1 MLEVIKIKNELF
13 KNKIHQ
19 TAYNLLEHSDINVV
33 NSRIIDD
40 SIFSID
46 NTVDF
51 YKNKNA
57 LDDYIN
63 YYNFLFTN
71 RKKEI
76 NIVRLIREDRI
87 KLFELCYLL
96 DNLYNILNEAI
107 DEYNNFNDD
116 PLMSHLYK
124 TARLLRYAEEIQ
136 IEIDDVLNSTMI
148 SNYYYQY
155 R

>member
-19 TAYNLLEHSDINVV
+19 TTYNLREHSKIDEV
-33 NSRIIDD
+33 NSRIIDNT
-40 SIFSID
+40 IFSID
-46 NTVDF
+46 STVDF

-57 LDDYIN
+57 LNDYIN

-71 RKKEI
+71 RRKEI
-76 NIVRLIREDRI
+76 NIVRLIREDRS

-96 DNLYNILNEAI
+96 DNLYNILNESI

-116 PLMSHLYK
+116 SLVSHLYK
-124 TARLLRYAEEIQ
+124 TASLLRYAEEIQ